1 MAVLMLMAA
10 VSLVLAPTTPGTG
23 SASNSCDLPTY
34 FKTNAE
40 HTIGDD
46 LALLPLQV
54 FVFLQTMPVS
64 LQPLLRIRHYA
75 GAGFEASF
83 QADIQ
88 RCSDKYNGL
97 TPYWNIAPVRTRH
110 YRLRLSCV
118 SMAVYGAMQ

>member
-1 MAVLMLMAA
+1 MTVLIVMAA
-10 VSLVLAPTTPGTG
+10 LSLVLAPTTPGTG
-23 SASNSCDLPTY
+23 SASNSCDLPDY
-34 FKTNAE
+34 FKNNAE

-46 LALLPLQV
+46 FALLPLQV
-54 FVFLQTMPVS
+54 LVFLQTMPVS

-88 RCSDKYNGL
+88 RCSDKYSGL

-118 SMAVYGAMQ
+118 SMAVHGAMQ